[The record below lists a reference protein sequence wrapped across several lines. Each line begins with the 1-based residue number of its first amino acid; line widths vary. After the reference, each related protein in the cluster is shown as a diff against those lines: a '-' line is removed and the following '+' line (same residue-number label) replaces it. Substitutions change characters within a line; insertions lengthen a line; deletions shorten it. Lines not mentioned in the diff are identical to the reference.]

1 MFQLNKG
8 DKIGVFS
15 PSLPGTYTSPTRFER
30 SKRFMESKGFIIVD
44 GSLTGK
50 CDGYRSGSIKNRV
63 QELNQFIRDPEIK
76 CIMSSVGGS
85 NSNSL
90 LPYLDY
96 EEIKKQPKI
105 FVGYSDVTAILLG
118 IYAKTGMTTFYGPS
132 LISSL
137 GEFPP
142 YVNDTF
148 SSFEDMLIKNEALPY
163 EYPIYP
169 FWTDEQ
175 LNWQTQN
182 HPKASYPNEW
192 VCVKKGV
199 ATGRLIAGNLMTM
212 LSIWG
217 SPYMPVIHK
226 GDILMIEDCKK
237 TAAIV
242 EKHFS
247 FLKINGIF
255 EKVGGVILG
264 KHEQFDDQG
273 TGLTPYDI
281 LLEVIGD
288 TNIPILADF
297 DCCHTHPIVTMPIG
311 ATIELNATQKTV
323 RILEFY

>member
-8 DKIGVFS
+8 DQIGIFS
-15 PSLPGTYTSPTRFER
+15 PSLPGTYTSPNRFKR
-30 SKRFMESKGFIIVD
+30 SKQFLESKGFRIVD
-44 GSLTGK
+44 GRLTGK
-50 CDGYRSGSIKNRV
+50 HDGYRSGSIMDRAQDLN
-63 QELNQFIRDPEIK
+63 ELIRNPEIK

-96 EEIKKQPKI
+96 EAIKKYPKI

-118 IYAKTGMTTFYGPS
+118 IYAKTGIQTFYGPS

-142 YVNDTF
+142 YMNNTF
-148 SSFEDMLIKNEALPY
+148 SSFEDVLIKSEALPY
-163 EYPIYP
+163 EYPLYP
-169 FWTDEQ
+169 VWTDEQ
-175 LNWQTQN
+175 LNWQEQN
-182 HPKASYPNEW
+182 RSKKSYPNEW
-192 VCVKKGV
+192 ICVKEGI
-199 ATGRLIAGNLMTM
+199 ATGRLIAGNVMTM

-217 SPYMPVIHK
+217 SPYMPAINR
-226 GDILMIEDCKK
+226 GDIFMIEDCKK

-247 FLKINGIF
+247 FLKINGVF
-255 EKVGGVILG
+255 DKVSGVILG

-288 TNIPILADF
+288 LDVPILADF

-323 RILEFY
+323 RILNF

>member
-1 MFQLNKG
+1 LFQLKKG
-8 DKIGVFS
+8 DRIGIFS
-15 PSLPGTYTSPTRFER
+15 PSLPGTFTSPNRFKR
-30 SKRFMESKGFIIVD
+30 SKQFMESKGFSIVD
-44 GSLTGK
+44 GCLTGK
-50 CDGYRSGSIKNRV
+50 HDGYRSGSIESRA
-63 QELNQFIRDPEIK
+63 QELNELIRNIEIK

-96 EEIKKQPKI
+96 EEIKKHPKI

-118 IYAKTGMTTFYGPS
+118 IYAKTGIKTFYGPS

-148 SSFEDMLIKNEALPY
+148 SSFEDVIIKKEELPY
-163 EYPIYP
+163 EYPLYP

-175 LNWQTQN
+175 VNWQTQN
-182 HPKASYPNEW
+182 RSKKSYTNEW
-192 VCVKKGV
+192 ICVKEGV
-199 ATGRLIAGNLMTM
+199 ATGRLIAGNLTTM

-217 SPYMPVIHK
+217 SLYMPAIHK

-242 EKHFS
+242 EKNFS
-247 FLKINGIF
+247 FLKINGVF
-255 EKVGGVILG
+255 EKVGGIILG

-281 LLEVIGD
+281 LLEVIKD

-311 ATIELNATQKTV
+311 ATIELNATQKKV
-323 RILEFY
+323 RILTF

>member
-8 DKIGVFS
+8 DQIGIFS
-15 PSLPGTYTSPTRFER
+15 PSLPGTYTSPNRFKR
-30 SKRFMESKGFIIVD
+30 SKQFLESKGFRIVD
-44 GSLTGK
+44 GRLTGK
-50 CDGYRSGSIKNRV
+50 HDGYRSGSIMDRA
-63 QELNQFIRDPEIK
+63 QELNELIRNPEIK

-96 EEIKKQPKI
+96 EAIKKYPKI

-118 IYAKTGMTTFYGPS
+118 IYAKTGIQTFYGPS

-142 YVNDTF
+142 YMNNTF
-148 SSFEDMLIKNEALPY
+148 SSFEDVLIKSEALPY
-163 EYPIYP
+163 EYPLYP
-169 FWTDEQ
+169 VWTDEQ
-175 LNWQTQN
+175 LNWQEQN
-182 HPKASYPNEW
+182 RSKKSYPNEW
-192 VCVKKGV
+192 ICVKEGI
-199 ATGRLIAGNLMTM
+199 ATGRLIAGNVMTM

-217 SPYMPVIHK
+217 SPYMPAINR
-226 GDILMIEDCKK
+226 GDIFMIEDCKK

-247 FLKINGIF
+247 FLKINGVF
-255 EKVGGVILG
+255 DKVSGVILG

-288 TNIPILADF
+288 LDVPILADF

-323 RILEFY
+323 RILNF

>member
-1 MFQLNKG
+1 MFQLKKG
-8 DKIGVFS
+8 DQIGVFS
-15 PSLPGTYTSPTRFER
+15 PSLPGTYTSPNRFKR
-30 SKRFMESKGFIIVD
+30 SKQFMESKGFRIVD

-50 CDGYRSGSIKNRV
+50 HDGYRSGSIKDRA
-63 QELNQFIRDPEIK
+63 QELNELIRNPEIK

-96 EEIKKQPKI
+96 EAIKKHPKM

-118 IYAKTGMTTFYGPS
+118 IYAKTGIQTFYGPT

-142 YVNDTF
+142 YVNNTF
-148 SSFEDMLIKNEALPY
+148 SSFEDMLIKSEALPY
-163 EYPIYP
+163 EYPLYP
-169 FWTDEQ
+169 VWTDEQ

-182 HPKASYPNEW
+182 RSKKSYLNEW
-192 VCVKKGV
+192 VCVKEGV
-199 ATGRLIAGNLMTM
+199 TTGRLIAGNLATM

-217 SPYMPVIHK
+217 SPYMPAINR

-237 TAAIV
+237 TAALV

-247 FLKINGIF
+247 FLKINGTF
-255 EKVGGVILG
+255 DKVSGVILG

-288 TNIPILADF
+288 LDIPILANF
-297 DCCHTHPIVTMPIG
+297 DCCHTHSIVTMPIG
-311 ATIELNATQKTV
+311 ATVELNATQKTV
-323 RILEFY
+323 RILSF

>member
-15 PSLPGTYTSPTRFER
+15 PSLPGTYTSSNRFER
-30 SKRFMESKGFIIVD
+30 SKQFMESKGFIIVE

-50 CDGYRSGSIKNRV
+50 CDGYRSGSIKDRA
-63 QELNQFIRDPEIK
+63 QELNQLIQNPEIK

-90 LPYLDY
+90 LPYLEY
-96 EEIKKQPKI
+96 EEIRKHPKI

-137 GEFPP
+137 GELPP

-148 SSFEDMLIKNEALPY
+148 SSFEDVLIKNAALPY
-163 EYPIYP
+163 EYPVYP
-169 FWTDEQ
+169 VWTDEQ
-175 LNWQTQN
+175 LNWQTQTRS
-182 HPKASYPNEW
+182 KASYPNEW
-192 VCVKKGV
+192 VCVKEGV
-199 ATGRLIAGNLMTM
+199 VTGRLIAGNLMTM

-217 SPYMPVIHK
+217 SPYMPVIRK

-247 FLKINGIF
+247 FLQINGVF
-255 EKVGGVILG
+255 EKIGGIILG

-273 TGLTPYDI
+273 TGLTPSDI
-281 LLEVIGD
+281 LLEVMGD
-288 TNIPILADF
+288 IDIPILADF

-311 ATIELNATQKTV
+311 GTVELNATQKTV
-323 RILEFY
+323 RILEF